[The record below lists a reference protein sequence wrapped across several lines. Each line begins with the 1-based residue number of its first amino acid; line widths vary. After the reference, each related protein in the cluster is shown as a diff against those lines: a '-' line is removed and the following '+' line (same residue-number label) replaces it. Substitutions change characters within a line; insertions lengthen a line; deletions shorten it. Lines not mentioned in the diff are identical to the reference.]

1 DSLGEAGLAKSV
13 VVVATSDRP
22 ALERSRAAWVGT
34 AIAEH
39 FRDKGKRVL
48 LLLDSVTRFARA
60 LRDVG
65 LAVGEPPAR
74 RGFPPSVFGAPRRLS
89 EPGGHSDQG
98 SITAFYAVRAA
109 AGDGG
114 GPIGEEVRSTLDGH
128 IVLSRK
134 RAAAHHY
141 PAIDVLTSLS

>member
-1 DSLGEAGLAKSV
+1 MIRQPPRLTRTHALFPYTTLFRSGREVNEFIHDNLGDAGLARSV
-13 VVVATSDRP
+13 VVVATADRP

-65 LAVGEPPAR
+65 LEIG
-74 RGFPPSVFGAPRRLS
+74 
-89 EPGGHSDQG
+89 
-98 SITAFYAVRAA
+98 RAH
-109 AGDGG
+109 
-114 GPIGEEVRSTLDGH
+114 V
-128 IVLSRK
+128 
-134 RAAAHHY
+134 
-141 PAIDVLTSLS
+141 

>member
-1 DSLGEAGLAKSV
+1 MTHSFPTRRSSDLVGERGREVNEFIHDNLGDAGLARSV

-60 LRDVG
+60 LDRK
-65 LAVGEPPAR
+65 
-74 RGFPPSVFGAPRRLS
+74 STRLNS
-89 EPGGHSDQG
+89 SH
-98 SITAFYAVRAA
+98 
-109 AGDGG
+109 
-114 GPIGEEVRSTLDGH
+114 
-128 IVLSRK
+128 
-134 RAAAHHY
+134 
-141 PAIDVLTSLS
+141 

>member
-1 DSLGEAGLAKSV
+1 MTHSFPTRRSSDLVGGGGREVNEFIHDNLGDAGLARSV

-65 LAVGEPPAR
+65 LAEIG
-74 RGFPPSVFGAPRRLS
+74 
-89 EPGGHSDQG
+89 
-98 SITAFYAVRAA
+98 RAH
-109 AGDGG
+109 
-114 GPIGEEVRSTLDGH
+114 V
-128 IVLSRK
+128 
-134 RAAAHHY
+134 
-141 PAIDVLTSLS
+141 